1 MKKTF
6 CFLMFLFSLFMIF
19 EGVSRASNGDSL
31 FKQNKEIIRLEQFL
45 TLGSLEDDLLFQWIG
60 VTVDMAG
67 NIFVTDSLD
76 YSLKK
81 FSSDGNLLKKRG
93 GRGQGPGEFM
103 APRLLEA
110 SANYLYVTDH
120 LKSGIQVFGKD
131 LQFVRHIPVQ
141 APLTDFCVLEDN
153 NIAVAPLS
161 VNSPSQILFFDEEG
175 NINRVMK
182 IGKNNAEL
190 IMDQFSFA
198 IGDHHNVYV
207 VYTFQDKIEK
217 YNKEGAKLWS
227 TTLLGVKSINKEKI
241 SGFTLPTDIVYKDV
255 DLDSRG
261 NIYILGGSFSA
272 NRSRDVYVL
281 NSEGSQ
287 ISTLTLPDTSHCIY
301 IDKKDFLYSRANAGV
316 TLKKFLM
323 KYQFNAK
330 KSKYKKN
337 QN

>member
-6 CFLMFLFSLFMIF
+6 CFLLLFLFLMF
-19 EGVSRASNGDSL
+19 ETVSSHSSGEFSI
-31 FKQNKEIIRLEQFL
+31 KQNIQLEQFL

-60 VTVDMAG
+60 VTADSQG

-103 APRLLEA
+103 APRLLDA
-110 SANYLYVTDH
+110 SENYLYVTDH
-120 LKSGIQVFGKD
+120 LVSGIQVFDKD
-131 LQFVRHIPVQ
+131 LQFVRRIPIQV
-141 APLTDFCVLEDN
+141 PITDFCVLQEN
-153 NIAVAPLS
+153 NIAVAPLT
-161 VNSPSQILFFDEEG
+161 VNSPSRISFYDGTG
-175 NINRVMK
+175 NLMRVMTL
-182 IGKNNAEL
+182 GQDDSDL
-190 IMDQFSFA
+190 IMDQFSFV
-198 IGDHHNVYV
+198 IDDHNNVYV

-217 YNKEGAKLWS
+217 YNILGSKIWS
-227 TTLLGVKSINKEKI
+227 KKLLGKKNVKKEEI
-241 SGFTLPTDIVYKDV
+241 SGFILPTEVFYKEV

-272 NRSRDVYVL
+272 NPSRDVYVL
-281 NSEGSQ
+281 NPKGIQ

-316 TLKKFLM
+316 TLKKYKMRF
-323 KYQFNAK
+323 QFYAK
-330 KSKYKKN
+330 KTN
-337 QN
+337 